1 MAAESS
7 GAVPACL
14 EGKGPGER
22 AAILHQHLGRRE
34 MTDIIIETIQP
45 RAGTGPGGKFG
56 GRKAGVPTLVAIGGD
71 GTEGGVGWM
80 APGSFWWCPAT
91 GRGAD
96 GHEVEPGECQA
107 DFESGRARTAQGGGR
122 VSSGGTQNLLG
133 CFPVQSAVGPLL

>member
-45 RAGTGPGGKFG
+45 RAGTGTGGKFG

-71 GTEGGVGWM
+71 GKEGGGSDGWRR
-80 APGSFWWCPAT
+80 APFG
-91 GRGAD
+91 GAQRR
-96 GHEVEPGECQA
+96 E
-107 DFESGRARTAQGGGR
+107 GGR
-122 VSSGGTQNLLG
+122 MGTKWSRGSARQTLRAAELELPKEVAECPLEVLKTYLG
-133 CFPVQSAVGPLL
+133 VFLCSLQ

>member
-45 RAGTGPGGKFG
+45 RAGTGTGGKFG

-71 GTEGGVGWM
+71 GKEGG
-80 APGSFWWCPAT
+80 
-91 GRGAD
+91 GRMDGAGLLLVVPSDGKGGD

-107 DFESGRARTAQGGGR
+107 DFESGRAQTAQGGGR

>member
-45 RAGTGPGGKFG
+45 RAGTGTGGKFG

-71 GTEGGVGWM
+71 GKEGGVGGM

-91 GRGAD
+91 GRGAM
-96 GHEVEPGECQA
+96 GTKWSRGSARQTLRAAELELPREVAECPL
-107 DFESGRARTAQGGGR
+107 EVLKTY
-122 VSSGGTQNLLG
+122 LG
-133 CFPVQSAVGPLL
+133 VFPCSLQ

>member
-45 RAGTGPGGKFG
+45 RAGTGTGGKFG

-71 GTEGGVGWM
+71 GKE
-80 APGSFWWCPAT
+80 
-91 GRGAD
+91 
-96 GHEVEPGECQA
+96 
-107 DFESGRARTAQGGGR
+107 GGGR
-122 VSSGGTQNLLG
+122 MDGAGLLLVVPSDG
-133 CFPVQSAVGPLL
+133 KGSRGSARQTWRAAELELPREVAECPLEVLKTYLGVFLCSLQ